1 MSYPTDKEAIDYLQP
16 AIETM
21 NAYYKE
27 RGIFQD
33 RFGFGDKAG
42 LVVVDFAYGWT
53 DDSYA
58 GGTAR
63 LDKPVENTRIL
74 IERCRQHN
82 IPIVYTTSPYRE
94 DPSEQAFK
102 TAADFSCEFRIWDK
116 RACEIDQ
123 RIAPHPDELVIR
135 KNNASAFLGTEL
147 ESYFKNQQIDTTLIT
162 GCSTSACVRATAT
175 DAKGLN
181 FHPIVISD
189 CVGDRSA
196 TAHVFTLADLPA
208 RFADVVTLEETLRYL
223 ERAKATD

>member
-63 LDKPVENTRIL
+63 LDKPVEKTRIQ

-82 IPIVYTTSPYRE
+82 NPIVYTTSPYRE

-102 TAADFSCEFRIWDK
+102 TAADFSSEFRIWDK

>member
-1 MSYPTDKEAIDYLQP
+1 M
-16 AIETM
+16 
-21 NAYYKE
+21 YK
-27 RGIFQD
+27 
-33 RFGFGDKAG
+33 
-42 LVVVDFAYGWT
+42 
-53 DDSYA
+53 
-58 GGTAR
+58 
-63 LDKPVENTRIL
+63 
-74 IERCRQHN
+74 RQ
-82 IPIVYTTSPYRE
+82 SPYRE

-102 TAADFSCEFRIWDK
+102 TAADFSSEFRIWDK

>member
-1 MSYPTDKEAIDYLQP
+1 MPYPTDEEAADYLQP
-16 AIETM
+16 VIDTM
-21 NAYYKE
+21 NTYYRE

-33 RFGFGDKAG
+33 RFGFGHKAG

-74 IERCRQHN
+74 IENCRQQK
-82 IPIVYTTSPYRE
+82 IPIIYTTSPYRE
-94 DPSEQAFK
+94 DPSELAFK
-102 TAADFSCEFRIWDK
+102 TAADFSRQFRSWDE

-123 RIAPHPDELVIR
+123 RITPHPNDLIIR

-147 ESYFKNQQIDTTLIT
+147 ETYLKKQQVDTILIT

-208 RFADVVTLEETLRYL
+208 RFADVVTLEDTLKYI
-223 ERAKATD
+223 EGTEPTE